1 MVWCLL
7 CADCAAAGVKSYS
20 GAAMVLVSRR
30 WFWKEWEHRVRCGDE
45 DGGGDVDR
53 EEERDGC
60 CVANCRWPGIICK

>member
-1 MVWCLL
+1 
-7 CADCAAAGVKSYS
+7 
-20 GAAMVLVSRR
+20 
-30 WFWKEWEHRVRCGDE
+30 VRCGDE